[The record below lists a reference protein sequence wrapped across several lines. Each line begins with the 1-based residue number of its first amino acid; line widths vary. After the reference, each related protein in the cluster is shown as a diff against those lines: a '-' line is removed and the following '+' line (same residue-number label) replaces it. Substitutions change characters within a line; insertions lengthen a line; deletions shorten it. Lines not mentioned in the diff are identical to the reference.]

1 MPIKIKNIFLFLFV
15 LLFYPIAA
23 YAASFDVKAVP
34 VLDTININEPAK
46 FNFEITNNLNTRQ
59 EFRIYTLDYPF
70 WDIRTDPITNPITLT
85 VMPKSTESIEIL
97 IDPLHVPQAGA
108 YAVNIYVQSKST
120 DQKLIVPVEIGIKS
134 TETLIGGYVPTV
146 ITSIS
151 IPEKID
157 PREEIP
163 IKINLNNQN
172 IIDYPD
178 MIIKIESS
186 LINDD
191 IPYELGPKEEKTLM
205 ITKDV
210 NPFTAPQKDKFVVS
224 IFKGERLI
232 VSPIAKT
239 IEITGYGILD
249 EVQTKKG
256 FLRTR
261 KEFLFTSNDE
271 NYEGEARVETTF
283 FKALF
288 TSTSPRAKSIAEN
301 GKRYFVWHIS
311 LENTNSLK
319 ITVTENFLPLLIITI
334 LIMVLVGLY
343 YLFRS
348 PLTIRKEAQ
357 SIKKRD
363 GGISE
368 LKVVLHLRNR
378 GSSPLKDIDLTESVP
393 HLVHVEKE
401 VSIGALHP
409 EKILR
414 HETRGTII
422 KWKLNSLNPNEER
435 VLAYK
440 IGARLPILGS
450 LTLSAA
456 GAKFNCDNKVLIAS
470 SNRLNVEV

>member
-70 WDIRTDPITNPITLT
+70 WDIRTDPITNPITLV

-210 NPFTAPQKDKFVVS
+210 NPLTKPQKDKLSVTV
-224 IFKGERLI
+224 FKGERLI
-232 VSPIAKT
+232 VNPIVKQV
-239 IEITGYGILD
+239 EILEYGSL
-249 EVQTKKG
+249 EQTAAKKG
-256 FLRTR
+256 FLRTK
-261 KEFLFTSNDE
+261 KEFLFSSNNE
-271 NYEGEARVETTF
+271 NYIGQAKAETTF

-288 TSTSPRAKSIAEN
+288 TSTSPKAKTIVEG
-301 GKRYFVWHIS
+301 GKRYLAWDIE
-311 LENTNSLK
+311 LQGANTLK
-319 ITVTENFLPLLIITI
+319 ITVTENLLPLLVIII
-334 LIMVLVGLY
+334 LIIVLVVLY

-348 PLTIRKEAQ
+348 PFVIVKEAKN
-357 SIKKRD
+357 IHKRD

-368 LKVVLHLRNR
+368 MRVVLHIRNR
-378 GSSPLKDIDLTESVP
+378 GSVPVKNIDITERVA
-393 HLVHVEKE
+393 HLMHVERD
-401 VSIGALHP
+401 VSIGTMHP

-414 HETRGTII
+414 HENRDTIV
-422 KWKLNSLNPNEER
+422 KWIVESVEPHEER
-435 VLAYK
+435 VLTYTIK
-440 IGARLPILGS
+440 STLPILGG
-450 LTLSAA
+450 LTLPAA
-456 GAKFNCDNKVLIAS
+456 GAKFHYNEKVFVAS
-470 SNRLNVEV
+470 SNRLNVEA

>member
-1 MPIKIKNIFLFLFV
+1 MHIKIKNIFLFLFV
-15 LLFYPIAA
+15 LLFYPTPA

-34 VLDTININEPAK
+34 VLDTIDINEPAK

-70 WDIRTDPITNPITLT
+70 WDIRTDPIANPITLA

-97 IDPLHVPQAGA
+97 IDPLHVAQAGA
-108 YAVNIYVQSKST
+108 YAVNIYIQSET
-120 DQKLIVPVEIGIKS
+120 TEQRVIAPVEIGIKS
-134 TETLIGGYVPTV
+134 TELLIGGYVPTV
-146 ITSIS
+146 ITSVS

-172 IIDYPD
+172 VIDYQD
-178 MIIKIESS
+178 MVIKIESS
-186 LINDD
+186 LINDA
-191 IPYELGPKEEKTLM
+191 IPYKLGPKEEKTLT
-205 ITKDV
+205 ITKNV
-210 NPFTAPQKDKFVVS
+210 NPFAEPQKDKFAVS
-224 IFKGERLI
+224 VFKGERLI
-232 VSPIAKT
+232 VSPIVKP
-239 IEITGYGILD
+239 IEIIGYGSLD
-249 EVQTKKG
+249 EIQVKKG
-256 FLRTR
+256 VLRTK
-261 KEFLFTSNDE
+261 KEFLFTSNNQ

-301 GKRYFVWHIS
+301 GKRYFIWNIS
-311 LENTNSLK
+311 LENANSLK
-319 ITVTENFLPLLIITI
+319 ITVTENLLPLVIIII
-334 LIMVLVGLY
+334 LIVALVVLY
-343 YLFRS
+343 YIFRS

-368 LKVVLHLRNR
+368 LKIVLHLRNR
-378 GSSPLKDIDLTESVP
+378 GSNPLKDIDITERVP

-414 HETRGTII
+414 HEMRGTII
-422 KWKLNSLNPNEER
+422 KWKINSLNPNEER

-456 GAKFNCDNKVLIAS
+456 GAKFEYDNKVLVAA
-470 SNRLNVEV
+470 SNRLSVEV